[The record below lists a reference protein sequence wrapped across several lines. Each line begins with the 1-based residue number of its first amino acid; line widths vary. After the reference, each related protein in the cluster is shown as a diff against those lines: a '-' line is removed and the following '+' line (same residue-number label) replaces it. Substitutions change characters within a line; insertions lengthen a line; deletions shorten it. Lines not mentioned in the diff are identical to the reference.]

1 MSALFAII
9 KPFLAVIALAG
20 YIANGAQSHLV
31 MHSGETLELQLC
43 GDGGTRSIT
52 IEISGGPGEFDETS
66 CCGDCIP
73 ATALPVTYSV
83 LPSPVTAHTLNL
95 RVQTVA
101 SISPRSPL
109 WPGAPP
115 HGPPTHLTT

>member
-1 MSALFAII
+1 MSALFAIM
-9 KPFLAVIALAG
+9 KSFLAVVALAG
-20 YIANGAQSHLV
+20 YIANGAQPHLT

-52 IEISGGPGEFDETS
+52 IEISGEPGEFDETT
-66 CCGDCIP
+66 CCGDCI
-73 ATALPVTYSV
+73 AAAALPITYSA
-83 LPSPVTAHTLNL
+83 LPSPVIAHTLHL
-95 RVQTVA
+95 RVQNVT

-115 HGPPTHLTT
+115 HGPPTPLTV